1 MDCEHLG
8 VLWVLFD
15 LRADAAGDAPAPLL
29 PGPGRLAFVSARVG
43 CADPGS
49 GALRGRLT
57 GQAVGSGREARPL
70 WSAWEPA
77 LPLLGVQRRARP
89 GHLCTRSRQRRL
101 PGRSVGTARRPSGDT
116 QLIGRA
122 THPLGQNCLR
132 GLRPDTPRHRGA
144 AWEKPV
150 AAGRVRVPSLETPRT
165 DAGGKQAGGGRAAA
179 AVRTGSSGA
188 KAFCGGWAAARSAR
202 ADSGQTSQ
210 RAARGT
216 EPVVSASLR
225 GLGQRPRAEPSFG
238 PRWVSTGTPGR
249 SPLRPGTGPLG
260 TGASVS
266 GGLAEAGG
274 AWRGRRVLWPSG
286 FWVVCAEPPVAALR
300 RACTRPTRSR
310 LTLHGRSPSAAGRA
324 GVPVMARG
332 RAPSPRAF
340 TAPRQRPP
348 EPRRAR
354 RQARQGRGG
363 GGSRTGPRAPRGPPP
378 PARPGPHHPGLARR
392 GLERRVASLA
402 LLLVPLVAVGL
413 RRGLREVVAVL
424 GCWGWAA
431 GGKWLQAFPGL
442 TPPGLTP
449 PGPQAACPSPLGT

>member
-1 MDCEHLG
+1 MPPRLCSRG
-8 VLWVLFD
+8 
-15 LRADAAGDAPAPLL
+15 RGDSLSSPRGWGAQA
-29 PGPGRLAFVSARVG
+29 PGRGPSVG
-43 CADPGS
+43 GS
-49 GALRGRLT
+49 RG
-57 GQAVGSGREARPL
+57 RPL

-89 GHLCTRSRQRRL
+89 GQLCTRPRQRRP

-122 THPLGQNCLR
+122 AHPPGQNCLR
-132 GLRPDTPRHRGA
+132 
-144 AWEKPV
+144 
-150 AAGRVRVPSLETPRT
+150 
-165 DAGGKQAGGGRAAA
+165 
-179 AVRTGSSGA
+179 
-188 KAFCGGWAAARSAR
+188 AAARHATAR
-202 ADSGQTSQ
+202 EPRGRSRSRQVAYGSPRARRPGQTRAGSGLAGAGQ
-210 RAARGT
+210 RPPCARG
-216 EPVVSASLR
+216 PPGRRRSAAAGQPHGPHVLTVGRCHSELR
-225 GLGQRPRAEPSFG
+225 GARSLGQRPRAEPSFG
-238 PRWVSTGTPGR
+238 PRWVSTGTPGAR
-249 SPLRPGTGPLG
+249 LC
-260 TGASVS
+260 
-266 GGLAEAGG
+266 GLEQGLWGQEPVCQG
-274 AWRGRRVLWPSG
+274 AWQRQGRLAGPQGPGAERVLGCRCGAPRGRM
-286 FWVVCAEPPVAALR
+286 R

-324 GVPVMARG
+324 GVPVLARG
-332 RAPSPRAF
+332 RAPSPRAS

-354 RQARQGRGG
+354 RQARQGGGG

-449 PGPQAACPSPLGT
+449 PGPQPACPSPLGT

>member
-1 MDCEHLG
+1 MPPPLCSRGRGDSLSSPRG
-8 VLWVLFD
+8 WGARTPGRGPSVGGSQG
-15 LRADAAGDAPAPLL
+15 RPRAAGVRR
-29 PGPGRLAFVSARVG
+29 GRCGRRGSPHSRSWVCRDARVQDT
-43 CADPGS
+43 CAHARGS
-49 GALRGRLT
+49 AGRPAGVWGQPDALQG
-57 GQAVGSGREARPL
+57 
-70 WSAWEPA
+70 
-77 LPLLGVQRRARP
+77 
-89 GHLCTRSRQRRL
+89 
-101 PGRSVGTARRPSGDT
+101 
-116 QLIGRA
+116 
-122 THPLGQNCLR
+122 THPLGQNCLC

-165 DAGGKQAGGGRAAA
+165 DAGGKRAGRGRAAA

-216 EPVVSASLR
+216 EPVVSASPR

-300 RACTRPTRSR
+300 RACTRPPRSR

-332 RAPSPRAF
+332 RAPSPRAS